1 MNRVTI
7 NTKPHGSSRGVNRI
21 TDAACL
27 NRVPAFYAET
37 LSRAMC
43 AADDLRGHLHD
54 YADTTDEPVP
64 GVVEVADMADEIMAV
79 LERIAC
85 KVDGLPERQS

>member
-1 MNRVTI
+1 MNA
-7 NTKPHGSSRGVNRI
+7 KPHGGSRGADRI

-27 NRVPAFYAET
+27 NRVPAFYADT
-37 LSRAMC
+37 LSRAMF
-43 AADDLRGHLHD
+43 AADELCGHLHD

-64 GVVEVADMADEIMAV
+64 GVVEVADMADEIMAA